1 MGESVPS
8 QQDQQAMADLFA
20 EHMNA
25 ELAGDLETTLA
36 TMTDNPHLIN
46 VPSMVGGAGRDGV
59 RAFYANHLVGKFFPP
74 DVEFT
79 EVSRTFGD
87 TRLIDE
93 LIISFT
99 HTQEI
104 EWMLPGVPPTGRPV
118 SVAFVV
124 IVGIEN
130 GKVAYE
136 HIHWDQATVLVQLGL
151 LDPAGLPVAGREAAA
166 RLLDPAIPCPHL

>member
-1 MGESVPS
+1 
-8 QQDQQAMADLFA
+8 MADLFA
-20 EHMNA
+20 RHMDA

-36 TMTDNPHLIN
+36 TMSDNPHLVN
-46 VPSMVGGAGRDGV
+46 VPSMVGGAGREGV

-99 HTQEI
+99 HTPRRSSGCFPA
-104 EWMLPGVPPTGRPV
+104 WLPPGVQSQSP
-118 SVAFVV
+118 SS
-124 IVGIEN
+124 
-130 GKVAYE
+130 
-136 HIHWDQATVLVQLGL
+136 
-151 LDPAGLPVAGREAAA
+151 
-166 RLLDPAIPCPHL
+166 

>member
-1 MGESVPS
+1 
-8 QQDQQAMADLFA
+8 MAELFA
-20 EHMNA
+20 RHMNA

-36 TMTDNPHLIN
+36 TMSDNPHLIN
-46 VPSMVGGAGRDGV
+46 VPSMVGGTGREGV

-104 EWMLPGVPPTGRPV
+104 EWMVTHLAQPVQRSLTGDHPAALSPAPLR
-118 SVAFVV
+118 S
-124 IVGIEN
+124 GD
-130 GKVAYE
+130 AYPSR
-136 HIHWDQATVLVQLGL
+136 V
-151 LDPAGLPVAGREAAA
+151 
-166 RLLDPAIPCPHL
+166 